1 MEATPEPYH
10 TTSEARGMSPVEMID
25 GPGDDSPRDSGQQH
39 SAVPL
44 PRAGYRLALQGGG
57 ALGAF
62 TAGVLDRLLAE
73 REFRFDAVSGSS
85 AGAMNAVV
93 MASGLMAG
101 GPAGARAALEQF
113 WRRVGQL
120 PSPWRALDF
129 WLDGTPWDLRSSA
142 MGLLSFVTPAQLNP
156 FGYNPLAYN
165 PLGAIVSE
173 LVDFAALRRPE
184 APRIHIAATDV
195 ETGRARIFTNHELA
209 IEPVLASACLPHL
222 FPTVMID
229 GRAYW
234 DGGFSANPPIAPLLD
249 ARSDAAVLLVLV
261 SPLERS
267 LDGAGPPRSH
277 DAISGRISDIT
288 ANAALLRD
296 IAMVER
302 LETIALADGP
312 EAASAKL
319 NNDPSFVADLRRRG
333 QAAAASWLAGQA
345 HAAGLQRAS
354 AQAAAARRRRW
365 WRSIAGALG
374 PALPPAQWLKA
385 RLARLR

>member
-1 MEATPEPYH
+1 MD
-10 TTSEARGMSPVEMID
+10 SVESM
-25 GPGDDSPRDSGQQH
+25 DDMALGGTI
-39 SAVPL
+39 PL

-73 REFRFDAVSGSS
+73 PDFRFDAVSGSS

-113 WRRVGQL
+113 WRRIGQL

-129 WLDGTPWDLRSSA
+129 WLEGTPWDLRASA
-142 MGLLSFVTPAQLNP
+142 FGLLSFVTPAQLNP

-165 PLGAIVSE
+165 PLGAIVEE

-195 ETGRARIFTNHELA
+195 ETGRARIFTNEELGLA
-209 IEPVLASACLPHL
+209 PVLASACLPHL

-234 DGGFSANPPIAPLLD
+234 DGGFSANPPIAPLLPGVGD
-249 ARSDAAVLLVLV
+249 ATVLLVLV
-261 SPLERS
+261 SPLERA
-267 LDGAGPPRSH
+267 LAGGAPPRSR

-296 IAMVER
+296 IATVER
-302 LETIALADGP
+302 LETIELADGP
-312 EAASAKL
+312 EAATAKL
-319 NNDPSFVADLRRRG
+319 NNDPSFVADLRQRG
-333 QAAAASWLAGQA
+333 QAAAGAWLAGQE
-345 HAAGLQRAS
+345 
-354 AQAAAARRRRW
+354 AAAEAARIEADARAAAQRRHW
-365 WRSIAGALG
+365 WRGVAGAFG
-374 PALPPAQWLKA
+374 PAVPAQWLKA